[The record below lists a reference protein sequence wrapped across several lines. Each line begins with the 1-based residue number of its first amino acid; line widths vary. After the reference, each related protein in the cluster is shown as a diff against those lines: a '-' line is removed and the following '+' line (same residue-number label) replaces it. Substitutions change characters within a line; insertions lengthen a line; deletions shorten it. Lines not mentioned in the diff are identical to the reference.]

1 MVPIVARML
10 VAQILAFLVGGIPFG
25 YLIARARA
33 GIDIREHGSGNIGAT
48 NCGRVLGFRYF
59 LLVFLL
65 DFTKGA
71 LPVLC
76 ARWYQESAAAA
87 YSDSPYQIFGLDVLV
102 GLAAILGHM
111 FPVYLGLRGGK
122 GVATSIGVISV
133 LAPMEGAI
141 GLAVWFLTVAATGI
155 VALGSI
161 LFAVVFAASRW
172 TCLSPWWQSLSPS
185 HTAATSFASSMGP
198 SPGSACLGVEAEPR
212 SLRGARRQLPAGENS
227 VLAIGEKNK
236 HACNRKC
243 WGAPAGRR
251 PPTLPIAKLETM
263 SRRHDAAVHETPC
276 PCLFRGL

>member
-161 LFAVVFAASRW
+161 LFAVVFAASHFLLEPKPFTAQSMPMDVFVTLVAVLVAVAHRSNIVRIVNG
-172 TCLSPWWQSLSPS
+172 TESRIRLPW
-185 HTAATSFASSMGP
+185 
-198 SPGSACLGVEAEPR
+198 R
-212 SLRGARRQLPAGENS
+212 RG
-227 VLAIGEKNK
+227 
-236 HACNRKC
+236 
-243 WGAPAGRR
+243 
-251 PPTLPIAKLETM
+251 
-263 SRRHDAAVHETPC
+263 
-276 PCLFRGL
+276 